1 MGEFDF
7 IAGLAAR
14 IRPRSDV
21 VLGIGDDAALL
32 AGEPACEQ
40 VVAVDTMVAG
50 VHFPLD
56 AAPADVGHK
65 LAAVNLSDLAAMGAE
80 PRHALLALTLPA
92 LDPGWVEP
100 FLDGLLALLSRH
112 AVTLV
117 GGDTTRGPAT
127 LTLTV
132 IGSVPAGGALRRS
145 GAGSG
150 DLVCVSGHLG
160 DAAAALAL
168 RGTPPGEDAEARL
181 VRKRLDQRLAR
192 PTPRVELG
200 LALRGIASACI
211 DVSDGL
217 YADLGHIARA
227 SGLAAVVDPA
237 RLPASRAPAM
247 VIDDP
252 ARRYTLQGGG
262 DDYELCFTLPR
273 EREAILA
280 DLARAAHVPLAVI
293 GEMGPGEGVHRLE
306 ADGSLRPAGAGWD
319 HFA

>member
-7 IAGLAAR
+7 IARLAGRVRA
-14 IRPRSDV
+14 RSDV
-21 VLGIGDDAALL
+21 ALGIGDDAALL
-32 AGEPACEQ
+32 APEAGCEQ

-56 AAPADVGHK
+56 ADPADVGHK

-80 PRHALLALTLPA
+80 PRHALLALTLPS

-100 FLDGLLALLSRH
+100 FLDGLLALLGRH
-112 AVTLV
+112 EVALV

-127 LTLTV
+127 LTLTL
-132 IGSVPAGGALRRS
+132 IGSVPAGQALRRG
-145 GAGSG
+145 GAGAG
-150 DLVCVSGHLG
+150 DLVCVSGWLG

-168 RGTPPGEDAEARL
+168 RGSPRPEEGEIRLARE
-181 VRKRLDQRLAR
+181 RLDQRLAR
-192 PTPRVELG
+192 PTPRVALG
-200 LALRGIASACI
+200 LALRGLASACI

-217 YADLGHIARA
+217 YADLDHIARA

-237 RLPASRAPAM
+237 RLPASRAFTTA
-247 VIDDP
+247 IDDP
-252 ARRYTLQGGG
+252 AWCQRLQGGG

-273 EREAILA
+273 DREAALA
-280 DLARAAHVPLAVI
+280 ELARKAHVPLTVI
-293 GEMGPGEGVHRLE
+293 GEMGPGIGVHRLDP
-306 ADGSLRPAGAGWD
+306 DGSLRPAGRGWD

>member
-7 IAGLAAR
+7 IARLAGRVPAR
-14 IRPRSDV
+14 ADV
-21 VLGIGDDAALL
+21 PLGIGDDAALL
-32 AGEPACEQ
+32 AIEPGCQQ
-40 VVAVDTMVAG
+40 VVAVDTLVAG

-56 AAPADVGHK
+56 AEPADVGHK

-80 PRHALLALTLPA
+80 PRHALLALTLPS
-92 LDPGWVEP
+92 LDPGWVDP
-100 FLDGLLALLSRH
+100 FLNGLLALLAAH
-112 AVTLV
+112 QVMLV

-127 LTLTV
+127 LTLTL
-132 IGSVPAGGALRRS
+132 IGSVPAGQALRRA
-145 GAGSG
+145 GASAG
-150 DLVCVSGHLG
+150 DLVCVSGSLG

-168 RGTPPGEDAEARL
+168 RGTPRPEDGEARL
-181 VRKRLDQRLAR
+181 VRERLDQRLAR
-192 PTPRVELG
+192 PTPRVALG
-200 LALRGIASACI
+200 LALRGLGSACI

-237 RLPASRAPAM
+237 RLPASRALTT
-247 VIDDP
+247 VIGDP
-252 ARRYTLQGGG
+252 ARRQRLQGGG

-273 EREAILA
+273 DREAALA
-280 DLARAAHVPLAVI
+280 ELARKAHVPLTVI

-306 ADGSLRPAGAGWD
+306 PDGSLRPAGRGWD

>member
-7 IAGLAAR
+7 IARLAQR
-14 IRPRSDV
+14 VRVTSEV

-32 AGEPACEQ
+32 AVEAGYEQ
-40 VVAVDTMVAG
+40 VVAVDTLVAG

-56 AAPADVGHK
+56 ADPADIGHK

-92 LDPGWVEP
+92 LDPGWLEP
-100 FLDGLLALLSRH
+100 FLDGLLALLGQH

-127 LTLTV
+127 LTLTLL
-132 IGSVPAGGALRRS
+132 GRVPAGQALRRS
-145 GAGSG
+145 GARAG
-150 DLVCVSGHLG
+150 DWVCVSGWLG
-160 DAAAALAL
+160 DAAAALSL
-168 RGTPPGEDAEARL
+168 RGTPYPPAGAARL
-181 VRKRLDQRLAR
+181 VRERLDQRLAR
-192 PTPRVELG
+192 PTPRVALG

-217 YADLGHIARA
+217 YADLGHLARA

-237 RLPASRAPAM
+237 RLPTSRALRTA
-247 VIDDP
+247 IADP
-252 ARRYTLQGGG
+252 AQLQRLQGGG

-273 EREAILA
+273 EREAALA
-280 DLARAAHVPLAVI
+280 ELARQAHVPLTVI
-293 GEMGPGEGVHRLE
+293 GEMGPGEGVYRLE
-306 ADGSLRPAGAGWD
+306 SDGSVRPAGHGWD

>member
-7 IAGLAAR
+7 IARLAGRVRA
-14 IRPRSDV
+14 RSDV

-32 AGEPACEQ
+32 APEAGCEQ
-40 VVAVDTMVAG
+40 VVAVDTLVAG

-56 AAPADVGHK
+56 ADPSDVGHK

-80 PRHALLALTLPA
+80 PRHALLALTLPS

-100 FLDGLLALLSRH
+100 LLDGLLALLGRH
-112 AVTLV
+112 EVALV

-127 LTLTV
+127 LTLTL
-132 IGSVPAGGALRRS
+132 IGSVPAGLALRRG
-145 GAGSG
+145 GARAG
-150 DLVCVSGHLG
+150 DLVCVSGGLG
-160 DAAAALAL
+160 DAAAALSL
-168 RGTPPGEDAEARL
+168 RGSPRPEDGEIRLARE
-181 VRKRLDQRLAR
+181 RLDQRLAR
-192 PTPRVELG
+192 PTPRLSLG
-200 LALRGIASACI
+200 QALRGVASACI

-237 RLPASRAPAM
+237 RLPASRALMTA
-247 VIDDP
+247 IADP
-252 ARRYTLQGGG
+252 GLRQRLQAGG

-273 EREAILA
+273 DREPALA
-280 DLARAAHVPLAVI
+280 DLAQAAHLPLTVI

-306 ADGSLRPAGAGWD
+306 PDGSLRPAGAGWD